1 MEAMDVIKQLSAA
14 TESTIDIAKLETVLL
29 RRHE

>member
-14 TESTIDIAKLETVLL
+14 TGTIDSKLETVLL